1 MMYPNHDRVP
11 NVVVRGLYHV
21 GYFIGDF
28 VPMFLNMIDG
38 MYWSIKR
45 LVAFIVGLLVDSS
58 IFIVVISSIA
68 FSVGHSIELL
78 REVGAEN
85 GREYFGVAMF
95 EVIYLGS
102 SATLTR
108 FLMKKRKPVGFVG
121 WMGLLFTLL
130 GFLIGLGFVW
140 WSNVHGLAPTTE
152 GFVVGSLVPVL
163 VLVCEGIL
171 AFRYM
176 SEIQDDTTGANTSTT
191 NNTNNRTDNHDNSDH
206 RHNINTNVMI
216 ANNNVNDDNSDQRQQ
231 GKTDK
236 DNKATNTAD
245 KSDNDNASVRNAL
258 QRQQHS
264 NNDDNNDSNN
274 NDNDRR
280 SMNVN
285 NGDNNVSNDNQHGRN
300 TTNANHNDN
309 NNHNHNSC
317 DNTTAGANNKHNN
330 TDNKN
335 DATNKVVNMS
345 ERKRKKRRELD
356 PDTVLAIFQAKGSN
370 AHIGRKFGV
379 SAETVRKIKLGER
392 HADVTAPYRQ
402 RQAK

>member
-1 MMYPNHDRVP
+1 MEKNYPNHDRVP

-78 REVGAEN
+78 REVGAQN

-140 WSNVHGLAPTTE
+140 WSNVHGLEPTTE
-152 GFVVGSLVPVL
+152 GRVVGSLVR
-163 VLVCEGIL
+163 CW
-171 AFRYM
+171 
-176 SEIQDDTTGANTSTT
+176 
-191 NNTNNRTDNHDNSDH
+191 
-206 RHNINTNVMI
+206 
-216 ANNNVNDDNSDQRQQ
+216 
-231 GKTDK
+231 
-236 DNKATNTAD
+236 
-245 KSDNDNASVRNAL
+245 
-258 QRQQHS
+258 
-264 NNDDNNDSNN
+264 
-274 NDNDRR
+274 
-280 SMNVN
+280 
-285 NGDNNVSNDNQHGRN
+285 
-300 TTNANHNDN
+300 
-309 NNHNHNSC
+309 C
-317 DNTTAGANNKHNN
+317 
-330 TDNKN
+330 
-335 DATNKVVNMS
+335 
-345 ERKRKKRRELD
+345 
-356 PDTVLAIFQAKGSN
+356 
-370 AHIGRKFGV
+370 
-379 SAETVRKIKLGER
+379 
-392 HADVTAPYRQ
+392 
-402 RQAK
+402 

>member
-1 MMYPNHDRVP
+1 MEKNYPNHDRVP

-78 REVGAEN
+78 REVGAQN

-140 WSNVHGLAPTTE
+140 WSNVHGLEPTTE
-152 GFVVGSLVPVL
+152 GRVVGSLVPLL
-163 VLVCEGIL
+163 VLIGEGIL

-176 SEIQDDTTGANTSTT
+176 SEIQQDDITSANTSKT
-191 NNTNNRTDNHDNSDH
+191 NNTNNHDNSNH
-206 RHNINTNVMI
+206 RHNRNANTMI
-216 ANNNVNDDNSDQRQQ
+216 ANNNDNVNDDNSDQRQQ

-245 KSDNDNASVRNAL
+245 KSDNDSAAVRNTL
-258 QRQQHS
+258 QHQQHS
-264 NNDDNNDSNN
+264 NNDDNDDSNT
-274 NDNDRR
+274 NDRR
-280 SMNVN
+280 SMNAN
-285 NGDNNVSNDNQHGRN
+285 NGDNNNQHGRN
-300 TTNANHNDN
+300 TTNANNNHNDN
-309 NNHNHNSC
+309 INHSV
-317 DNTTAGANNKHNN
+317 NTTVVANHNN
-330 TDNKN
+330 TDNN
-335 DATNKVVNMS
+335 DTTKKVVNMN
-345 ERKRKKRRELD
+345 ERRKKRRELD
-356 PDTVLAIFQAKGSN
+356 PDTVLAIFRAKGSN
-370 AHIGRKFGV
+370 AHIGKQFGV
-379 SAETVRKIKLGER
+379 SAETVRKIKNGER
-392 HADVTAPYRQ
+392 HANVTAPYRQ

>member
-1 MMYPNHDRVP
+1 MEKNYPNHDRVP

-78 REVGAEN
+78 REVGAQN

-140 WSNVHGLAPTTE
+140 WSNVHGLEATTE
-152 GFVVGSLVPVL
+152 GRVVGSLVPLL
-163 VLVCEGIL
+163 VLIGEGIL

-176 SEIQDDTTGANTSTT
+176 SEIQQDDITSANTSKT
-191 NNTNNRTDNHDNSDH
+191 NNTNNHDNSNH
-206 RHNINTNVMI
+206 RHNRNANTMI
-216 ANNNVNDDNSDQRQQ
+216 ANNNDNVNDDNSDQRQQ

-245 KSDNDNASVRNAL
+245 KSDNDSAAVRNTL
-258 QRQQHS
+258 QHQQHS
-264 NNDDNNDSNN
+264 NNDDNDDSNT
-274 NDNDRR
+274 NDRR
-280 SMNVN
+280 SMNAN
-285 NGDNNVSNDNQHGRN
+285 NGDNNNQHGRN
-300 TTNANHNDN
+300 TTNANNNHNDN
-309 NNHNHNSC
+309 N
-317 DNTTAGANNKHNN
+317 DTTK
-330 TDNKN
+330 
-335 DATNKVVNMS
+335 KVVNMN
-345 ERKRKKRRELD
+345 ERRKKRRELD
-356 PDTVLAIFQAKGSN
+356 PDTVLAIFRAKGSN
-370 AHIGRKFGV
+370 AHIGKQFGV
-379 SAETVRKIKLGER
+379 SAETVRKIKNGER
-392 HADVTAPYRQ
+392 HANVTAPYRQ

>member
-78 REVGAEN
+78 REVGAQN

-140 WSNVHGLAPTTE
+140 WSNVHGLEPTTE
-152 GFVVGSLVPVL
+152 GRVVGSLVPLL
-163 VLVCEGIL
+163 VLIGEGIL

-176 SEIQDDTTGANTSTT
+176 SEIQQDDTTGANTSKT
-191 NNTNNRTDNHDNSDH
+191 NNTNNHDNSNH
-206 RHNINTNVMI
+206 RHNRNANTMI
-216 ANNNVNDDNSDQRQQ
+216 ANNNDNVNDDNSDQRQQ

-245 KSDNDNASVRNAL
+245 KSDNDSAAVRNTL
-258 QRQQHS
+258 QHQQHS
-264 NNDDNNDSNN
+264 NNDDNDDSNT
-274 NDNDRR
+274 NDRR
-280 SMNVN
+280 SMNAN
-285 NGDNNVSNDNQHGRN
+285 NGDNNNQHGRN
-300 TTNANHNDN
+300 TTNANNNHNDN
-309 NNHNHNSC
+309 INHSV
-317 DNTTAGANNKHNN
+317 NTTVVANHNN
-330 TDNKN
+330 TDNN
-335 DATNKVVNMS
+335 DTTKKVVNMN
-345 ERKRKKRRELD
+345 ERRKKRRELD
-356 PDTVLAIFQAKGSN
+356 PDTVLAIFRAKGSN
-370 AHIGRKFGV
+370 AHIGKQFGV
-379 SAETVRKIKLGER
+379 SAETVRKIKNGER
-392 HADVTAPYRQ
+392 HANVTAPYRQ

>member
-78 REVGAEN
+78 REVGAQN

-140 WSNVHGLAPTTE
+140 WSNVHGLEPTTE
-152 GFVVGSLVPVL
+152 GRVVGSLVPLL
-163 VLVCEGIL
+163 VLIGEGIL

-176 SEIQDDTTGANTSTT
+176 SEIQQDDITSANTSKT
-191 NNTNNRTDNHDNSDH
+191 NNTNNHENSNH
-206 RHNINTNVMI
+206 RHNRNANTMI
-216 ANNNVNDDNSDQRQQ
+216 ANNNDNVNDDNSDQRQQ

-245 KSDNDNASVRNAL
+245 KSDNDSAAVRNTL
-258 QRQQHS
+258 QHQQHS
-264 NNDDNNDSNN
+264 NNDDNDDSNT
-274 NDNDRR
+274 NDRR
-280 SMNVN
+280 SMN
-285 NGDNNVSNDNQHGRN
+285 
-300 TTNANHNDN
+300 A
-309 NNHNHNSC
+309 
-317 DNTTAGANNKHNN
+317 NN
-330 TDNKN
+330 TDNN
-335 DATNKVVNMS
+335 DTTKKVVNMN
-345 ERKRKKRRELD
+345 ERRKKRRELD
-356 PDTVLAIFQAKGSN
+356 PDTVLAIFRAKGSN
-370 AHIGRKFGV
+370 AHIGKQFGV
-379 SAETVRKIKLGER
+379 SAETVRKIKNGER
-392 HADVTAPYRQ
+392 HANVTAPYRQ